1 LRGMKQ
7 SLSADRYAHLQA
19 LSAQFPSAE
28 DAIAEI
34 AALEASLTLPMGVVH
49 VISDI
54 HGEDAKLRHVIN
66 NASGRLRQLVEQVV
80 GPKMSAEEL
89 HQFLAVLYYPREA
102 INRFSREVVASG
114 ARLEWVQRTL
124 TLQFDVVRELRG
136 TYRREHFE
144 ELLPKWY
151 RELFIE
157 LGSGQRPAYIREMI
171 AALAKYD
178 RDWGAVRAGARL
190 IRNLSCDEL
199 LVLGDLGDR
208 GPRIDRVIETLM
220 RQPKCNVIWGNHD
233 MLWIGSHLGH
243 EPCMLTALRFSLRYR
258 RLSQLEEGYGI
269 IMAPIERLVRDVYG
283 NDPAEKW
290 AAKGEGFRDALTVAR
305 MQKAVAIMQ
314 FKAEGRMFERHP
326 EWNLSHRRLLHAIDH
341 AKKTVTIDGVE
352 HPLLDSLLPT
362 IDPKDPYAYSAEE
375 QACIDRMRESFTR
388 SMKLREH
395 MEWLVNRGGM
405 WTRRDDVLFFHA
417 CVPVDGAGKLQ
428 TLKVE
433 GREAGGVE
441 LMNVLESALRRA
453 LRKKWVGLDGDADLI
468 WYLWGGPKSPLFG
481 KDKLATFETH
491 FVADKNAHKEHKNAY
506 FDLIHDASFIQA
518 IGREFGMGEDVL
530 VVNGHV
536 PVKIEKGEAP
546 VKKGG
551 NAITI
556 DGAFSEAYGD
566 RGYTLVLKPDRIDLA
581 EHATF
586 PGVESVL
593 VTGSDIVPT
602 VTTIRKYARSRTVR
616 ETGTGQ
622 RLERMISDL
631 DALVHAYQEG
641 IVRERD

>member
-1 LRGMKQ
+1 
-7 SLSADRYAHLQA
+7 
-19 LSAQFPSAE
+19 
-28 DAIAEI
+28 
-34 AALEASLTLPMGVVH
+34 
-49 VISDI
+49 
-54 HGEDAKLRHVIN
+54 VIN

-89 HQFLAVLYYPREA
+89 HRFLAVLYYPREA
-102 INRFSREVVASG
+102 INRFSREIVASG

-362 IDPKDPYAYSAEE
+362 IDPKDPYAYSPEE

-417 CVPVDGAGKLQ
+417 CVPVDASGKLQ
-428 TLKVE
+428 TLKVD

-491 FVADKNAHKEHKNAY
+491 FVADKGAHKEQKNAY
-506 FDLIHDASFIQA
+506 FDLMHDASFIKA
-518 IGREFGMGEDVL
+518 IGREFGMGEEVL

-581 EHATF
+581 EHAKF

>member
-1 LRGMKQ
+1 MKH

-19 LSAQFPSAE
+19 LSAQFPTAE

-34 AALEASLTLPMGVVH
+34 AALEAERTLPMGVVH

-80 GPKMSAEEL
+80 GAKMSADEL
-89 HQFLAVLYYPREA
+89 HRFLAVLYYPREA
-102 INRFSREVVASG
+102 INRLSREIVAGGHRS
-114 ARLEWVQRTL
+114 EWVYQTL
-124 TLQFDVVRELRG
+124 TLQFEVVRALRA

-171 AALAKYD
+171 ASLARYD

-190 IRNLSCDEL
+190 IRNLSCEEL

-258 RLSQLEEGYGI
+258 KLSQLEEGYGI
-269 IMAPIERLVRDVYG
+269 IMAPIERLVRDVYAT
-283 NDPAEKW
+283 DPAEKW

-326 EWNLSHRRLLHAIDH
+326 EWNLGHRRLLHAIDH
-341 AKKTVTIDGVE
+341 ARKTVTIDGVE
-352 HPLLDSLLPT
+352 HPLLDSHLPT
-362 IDPKDPYAYSAEE
+362 IDPKDPYAYSPEE

-405 WTRRDDVLFFHA
+405 WTRRDDVLLFHA
-417 CVPVDGAGKLQ
+417 CVPVDAGGKLQ
-428 TLKVE
+428 SLKVD
-433 GREAGGVE
+433 GREVAGME
-441 LMNVLESALRRA
+441 LMNALESALRRA
-453 LRKKWVGLDGDADLI
+453 MRKKWVGLDGDADLI
-468 WYLWGGPKSPLFG
+468 WYLWGGPRSPLFG
-481 KDKLATFETH
+481 KDKLATFESH
-491 FVADKNAHKEHKNAY
+491 FVADKAAHKEQKNAY
-506 FDLIHDASFIQA
+506 FDLMHEAPFIKA

-581 EHATF
+581 EHAKF

-593 VTGSDIVPT
+593 ATGSDIVPT
-602 VTTIRKYARSRTVR
+602 VTTIRTYARPRSVA
-616 ETGTGQ
+616 ETAGGQ
-622 RLERMISDL
+622 RLERMIRDL